1 MYTLYAASR
10 CSCFISIY
18 CWIDKSNATWSK
30 PCPQRRKS
38 IFMFSQYLFVRLKY
52 QMNISCCI
60 KYYVFFESHHMIF
73 YKSWLQIYNVK
84 MTIILIRKLNYTRSQ
99 CQSTRSCYD
108 IYGPLNGHNFVK
120 NSRFYQ
126 ICKAR
131 FQYIERFLL
140 LNNECLMSDK

>member
-1 MYTLYAASR
+1 
-10 CSCFISIY
+10 
-18 CWIDKSNATWSK
+18 
-30 PCPQRRKS
+30 
-38 IFMFSQYLFVRLKY
+38 MFSQYLFVRLKY